1 MDEIHGSLNLCDF
14 ISQSIKITVLL
25 YPYLYPYI
33 YVKGT
38 NNPFKVEKS
47 MSIFRHMTSG
57 KIFASF
63 LTLQFQEN
71 VITVYYSM
79 DTTN

>member
-1 MDEIHGSLNLCDF
+1 
-14 ISQSIKITVLL
+14 
-25 YPYLYPYI
+25 
-33 YVKGT
+33 
-38 NNPFKVEKS
+38 

-63 LTLQFQEN
+63 ITLQFQAN